1 MTEATIDVFDFHE
14 MRPYSDAE
22 LQAAIDRMVQEPM
35 LIKMMK
41 WVYPGLRKT
50 EILEMFKEVKSVQ
63 QFQEEISAPAVKV
76 ITQMTTSGVSF
87 SNESEI
93 EADKA
98 YLFIS
103 NHRDI
108 ILDSALLNVS
118 LIERGI
124 PTTEIAIGDNLLK
137 MQLVRDIVRCNKNF
151 IVSRDVNAKEML
163 YYSLRMSNY
172 IRHTILEKNTSIW
185 IAQREGRS
193 KDGDDRTATGL
204 LKMFAL
210 SSKLAPEDAL
220 FDLNLR
226 PMCVSYEFDPCDLLK
241 TNELLHVK
249 LFGKYEKK
257 PGEDFLSMVTGLTG
271 HKGKVNITVGNPMD
285 IAFIKMREVSNKNE
299 KFRILGEAIDEEM
312 HRIYHLW
319 PNNYIAFDLL
329 NGTREYKDR
338 YSNIQRIA
346 FVNYIRGHI
355 FKLAFSRKKL
365 GLPSEN
371 FNANAREILLQMYAN
386 PVNNKRKVE
395 GSGRFESTMTA
406 QDLDA

>member
-1 MTEATIDVFDFHE
+1 MTEPRIDVQDFRE
-14 MRPYSDAE
+14 IRPYNDAE
-22 LQAAIDRMVQEPM
+22 LREAIRRMVAEPL

-41 WVYPGLRKT
+41 WVYPGLRKA
-50 EILEMFKEVKSVQ
+50 EILDLFLEVQNVQ

-87 SNESEI
+87 TNESEI
-93 EADKA
+93 EPDKA

-118 LIERGI
+118 LLERNI

-137 MQLVRDIVRCNKNF
+137 LPVIRDVVRCNKNF

-163 YYSLRMSNY
+163 HYSQRLSNY
-172 IRHTILEKNTSIW
+172 IRHTITEKNTSIW

-204 LKMFAL
+204 LKMFTL
-210 SSKLAPEDAL
+210 SSKQHPEEAL
-220 FDLNLR
+220 SELNIR

-241 TNELLHVK
+241 TNELLHIK
-249 LFGKYEKK
+249 HFGKYEKK
-257 PGEDFLSMVTGLTG
+257 SGEDFHSMVTGLTG
-271 HKGKVNITVGNPMD
+271 HKGKINICVGKPMD
-285 IAFIKMREVSNKNE
+285 GAFEKMRAISNKNE
-299 KFRILGEAIDEEM
+299 KIRILSEAIDEEM

-319 PNNYIAFDLL
+319 PNNFIAFDLL
-329 NGTREYKDR
+329 HGGREYKDQ

-346 FVNYIRGHI
+346 FANYVRGQI
-355 FKLAFSRKKL
+355 IKLAFSRKKL

-371 FNANAREILLQMYAN
+371 LSSSAREILLQMYAN
-386 PVNNKRKVE
+386 PVINMRNLKKPAFKHTNIEVE
-395 GSGRFESTMTA
+395 
-406 QDLDA
+406 